1 MKRRYLIPAL
11 LLLVP
16 GIALS
21 AVTRYYGFA
30 AALLCVIGAG
40 FLGFGLLDMLT
51 KRFPKG
57 ARRIRNV
64 CRVLLSAL
72 LLVCIGTGIAVGV
85 CSRGEADESLDY
97 VIVLGAGV
105 NGTVPSQSLRERLD
119 ATESYLRA
127 HPQAIAVLS
136 GGQGSGEEITEAE
149 CMFDRLIDA
158 GIAEGHLRKEERA
171 ATTEEN
177 LHNSLALI
185 EEECGRRPER
195 IGVVSSEYHL
205 CRAKLLAKQ
214 EGVQAYGIPAHTRNR
229 VYFVQMFLREICGVW
244 YALLF

>member
-11 LLLVP
+11 LLLAP
-16 GIALS
+16 GITLLLI
-21 AVTRYYGFA
+21 TRYYGFS

-40 FLGFGLLDMLT
+40 ILGFGLLDMLAG
-51 KRFPKG
+51 RFPKG
-57 ARRIRNV
+57 AKRIRNV
-64 CRVLLSAL
+64 CRVLLAVL
-72 LLVCIGTGIAVGV
+72 LLVCVGTGIRVGV
-85 CSRGEADESLDY
+85 CSRGDTDEPVDY

-105 NGTVPSQSLRERLD
+105 NGTVPSQSLRERLS

-136 GGQGSGEEITEAE
+136 GGKGSGEDITEAE
-149 CMFDRLIDA
+149 CMFNRLTDA
-158 GIAEGHLRKEERA
+158 GIAEGRLRKEERA

-177 LHNSLALI
+177 LRNSLALI
-185 EEECGRRPER
+185 EEECGTRPER
-195 IGVVSSEYHL
+195 VGVVSSEYHL
-205 CRAKLLAKQ
+205 CRAKLLAEQ